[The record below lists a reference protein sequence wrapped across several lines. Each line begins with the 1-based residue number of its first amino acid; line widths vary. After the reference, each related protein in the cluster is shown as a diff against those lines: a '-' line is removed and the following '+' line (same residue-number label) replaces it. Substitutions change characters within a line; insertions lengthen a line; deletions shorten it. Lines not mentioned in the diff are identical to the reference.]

1 MTRED
6 YIFAN
11 VADIDIG
18 GTVLQQHDANG
29 AWRPER
35 GEDWAFLAEAYGERS
50 LIAYKDSSP
59 PRTQAETEARIAQ
72 IRNKDEVKYIKVPE
86 RSRTAAL
93 LDDVRLVLQ
102 PEQRMWCAHAPQE
115 RTLNNVDWADDW
127 EDICPDIFPQRQL
140 GPEATDWEPR
150 WEVARLRAAFADL
163 AANQCY
169 MCRNWF
175 DAARQTTV
183 QEFDDGR
190 QVTWQSFN
198 AYVNMQGGTGRWEIE
213 YPNTPTLTLPD
224 GAGTPTLVALFH
236 VYTSSGS
243 VNRWHVKT
251 LATNGIT
258 KQFLQ
263 GIAVP
268 PDVDDTSHV
277 SLERHVVV
285 VPVNLRTRLQG

>member
-1 MTRED
+1 MRAQD

-11 VADIDIG
+11 VSGIDIIGEVLPQHEAEG
-18 GTVLQQHDANG
+18 G
-29 AWRPER
+29 WRPER

-50 LIAYKDSSP
+50 LIAYKDSAP
-59 PRTQAETEARIAQ
+59 PRTQAEIEAKIAQ
-72 IRNKDEVKYIKVPE
+72 IRNEDEVKYIKVTE

-93 LDDVRLVLQ
+93 LENVRFMLH
-102 PEQRMWCAHAPQE
+102 PEKRMWCAQAPQE
-115 RTLNNVDWADDW
+115 RTLEHVHWADDW

-175 DAARQTTV
+175 DAARQTSV

-190 QVTWQSFN
+190 QVTWPTFT
-198 AYVNMQGGTGRWEIE
+198 AYVSLQGGTGRWEIA

-224 GAGTPTLVALFH
+224 RAGTPALLALFH
-236 VYTSSGS
+236 AYTSQGRYDRYHLK
-243 VNRWHVKT
+243 V
-251 LATNGIT
+251 LQPGGIT
-258 KQFLQ
+258 KQLLMGMAETPQ
-263 GIAVP
+263 QDDYAHVTLVKHVMAVP
-268 PDVDDTSHV
+268 I
-277 SLERHVVV
+277 
-285 VPVNLRTRLQG
+285 NLRTTLN

>member
-1 MTRED
+1 MTRND

-18 GTVLQQHDANG
+18 GTVLPQHDANG

-50 LIAYKDSSP
+50 LIAYKDSYT
-59 PRTQAETEARIAQ
+59 PRTQAEVEARIAQ
-72 IRNKDEVKYIKVPE
+72 IRNRDEVKYIKVPE

-93 LDDVRLVLQ
+93 LEKVRFVLQ
-102 PEQRMWCAHAPQE
+102 PEHGMWCAHAPQE
-115 RTLNNVDWADDW
+115 RTLNNVDWADEW

-140 GPEATDWEPR
+140 GFEATDWEQR

-175 DAARQTTV
+175 DAARQTSV
-183 QEFDDGR
+183 QEFSDGTR
-190 QVTWQSFN
+190 VTWQSWN
-198 AYVNMQGGTGRWEIE
+198 AYFNWNGTGEWEVG

-224 GAGTPTLVALFH
+224 GAGTPTLVGLFH
-236 VYTSSGS
+236 SSTGLGN
-243 VNRWHVKT
+243 VNRWYLKV
-251 LATNGIT
+251 LQPDGIT
-258 KQFLQ
+258 KQLLRSMAETPRQ
-263 GIAVP
+263 
-268 PDVDDTSHV
+268 DDNAHV
-277 SLERHVVV
+277 ELVKHVVV